1 MVRYVNPLKSKINN
15 IKQQEFERLSQ
26 EGAKSLNS
34 INKNTYQFNN
44 KSNTIVLQSTKVT
57 NIQMLEE
64 TVKNLEKYLSEWI
77 DEPIIISQAITYVE
91 CRSILNGKYKDLL
104 IRLYQFNDQA
114 ERNSTDNHIAKHIH
128 ALTNNLIANS
138 SGLTLS
144 NYITKN
150 VKSIKQLFD
159 KIKWYLEETSNITD
173 RWGNKHKY
181 GLNFVYYANLE
192 R

>member
-34 INKNTYQFNN
+34 INKNTYQYNN
-44 KSNTIVLQSTKVT
+44 KSNTIALQSTKLT
-57 NIQMLEE
+57 NIQMLDE
-64 TVKNLEKYLSEWI
+64 TVKTLERYLHEWI
-77 DEPIIISQAITYVE
+77 DEPIIISQPITYIE
-91 CRSILNGKYKDLL
+91 CRSILNGKYKNLL

-159 KIKWYLEETSNITD
+159 KIKWYLDQVENITD

-181 GLNFVYYANLE
+181 GLNFVFYANLE

>member
-15 IKQQEFERLSQ
+15 IKQKEFERLSK
-26 EGAKSLNS
+26 EGAKSLNF
-34 INKNTYQFNN
+34 INKDTYQFNN
-44 KSNTIVLQSTKVT
+44 KSNTIVLKSTKVT
-57 NIQMLEE
+57 NIQMLDE
-64 TVKNLEKYLSEWI
+64 TVKTLERYLHEWI
-77 DEPIIISQAITYVE
+77 DEPIIITQPISYVE
-91 CRSILNGKYKDLL
+91 SRSILNGKYKDLL